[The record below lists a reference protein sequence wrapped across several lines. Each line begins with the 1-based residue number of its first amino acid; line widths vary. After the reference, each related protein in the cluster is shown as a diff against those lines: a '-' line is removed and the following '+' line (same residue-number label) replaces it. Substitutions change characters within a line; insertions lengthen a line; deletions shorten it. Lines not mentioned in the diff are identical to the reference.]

1 MKLFLTLLA
10 CIAFNTFSFTQTI
23 GSKVTFTA
31 VDGKTYTGTIKDIG
45 NNQYK
50 VKYDGVDFE
59 AWLKRDQFKLLDNSD
74 LKYSVG
80 SKVEILWS
88 GSWYK
93 GEILEV
99 NNDKYKIH
107 YDGYGSAFDEWVSS
121 ERLRKQDG
129 SISET
134 SPSQTTSSENTSTG
148 NSKYKIGQHVEAW
161 NVDWYKATIIGFCSG
176 NYQGYIKV
184 HYDGYSSGSDQYIKE
199 SNIRLPK
206 NTAANYTSGPKK
218 GRYTILSYGNVT
230 NPITIG
236 YFDLENGNYTYYD
249 AGKNIRG
256 RGTYV
261 YSAETKQVQWQSG
274 PLKEYGEVSSF
285 EIDREGKTHKIRLNR
300 VTIGSNSEN

>member
-1 MKLFLTLLA
+1 MKLFLTLLMSTTLYA
-10 CIAFNTFSFTQTI
+10 FSFPQTV

-31 VDGKTYTGTIKDIG
+31 VDGKKYTGTIKDIN

-59 AWLKRDQFKLLDNSD
+59 AWLTRDQFKLLDNSSS
-74 LKYSVG
+74 KYAVG

-93 GEILEV
+93 GEVLEV
-99 NNDKYKIH
+99 NNGKYKIH
-107 YDGYGSAFDEWVSS
+107 YDGYGSNWDEWVTT
-121 ERLRKQDG
+121 ERLRAQG
-129 SISET
+129 NSTTSTST
-134 SPSQTTSSENTSTG
+134 SPENTSSG
-148 NSKYKIGQHVEAW
+148 DSKYKIGQKVEAL
-161 NVDWYKATIIGFCSG
+161 NVDWYKATVIGFGSG
-176 NYQGYIKV
+176 NYQGYVKV
-184 HYDGYSSGSDQYIKE
+184 HYDDFSSASDQYIKE

-206 NTAANYTSGPKK
+206 NTTADYTSGPRN
-218 GRYTILSYGNVT
+218 GRYTILSYGSVT

-236 YFDLENGNYTYYD
+236 YFDLDNGNYTYYD
-249 AGKNIRG
+249 AGKNVRG

-261 YSAETKQVQWQSG
+261 YSTNTKQVQWQNG
-274 PLKEYGEVSSF
+274 PMKDFGEASNF

>member
-10 CIAFNTFSFTQTI
+10 CTAFSVYSFAQTV

-31 VDGKTYTGTIKDIG
+31 VDGKTYTGIVKEIS

-50 VKYDGVDFE
+50 IKYDGVDFE
-59 AWLKRDQFKLLDNSD
+59 AWLKRDQFKLLDNSSS
-74 LKYSVG
+74 KYSVG

-99 NNDKYKIH
+99 NNGKYKIH
-107 YDGYGSAFDEWVSS
+107 YDGYGSNWDEWVTS
-121 ERLRKQDG
+121 ERLKTQSG
-129 SISET
+129 TTTE
-134 SPSQTTSSENTSTG
+134 TTSSGTTSTG

-161 NVDWYKATIIGFCSG
+161 NVDWYKATVIGVGSG
-176 NYQGYIKV
+176 NYEGYIKV
-184 HYDGYSSGSDQYIKE
+184 HYDGYSSGSDQYVKE

-206 NTAANYTSGPKK
+206 NTTADYTSGPRN
-218 GRYTILSYGNVT
+218 GRYIILSYGNVT

-249 AGKNIRG
+249 AGKNVRG
-256 RGTYV
+256 SGSYV
-261 YSAETKQVQWQSG
+261 YSADTKQVQWQSG
-274 PLKEYGEVSSF
+274 PLKDYGEVSNF

-300 VTIGSNSEN
+300 VTIGSNSVD

>member
-1 MKLFLTLLA
+1 MKLFLTLVA
-10 CIAFNTFSFTQTI
+10 CTALYVYSFAQTI
-23 GSKVTFTA
+23 GSKVTFSA
-31 VDGKTYTGTIKDIG
+31 VDGKTYTGTVKDIS

-50 VKYDGVDFE
+50 IKYDGVDFE
-59 AWLKRDQFKLLDNSD
+59 AWLKREQFKLLDNSTSN
-74 LKYSVG
+74 YSVG

-107 YDGYGSAFDEWVSS
+107 YDGYGSNWDEWVTS
-121 ERLRKQDG
+121 ERLRQQG
-129 SISET
+129 GT
-134 SPSQTTSSENTSTG
+134 MTATNTSENTSTG

-161 NVDWYKATIIGFCSG
+161 NVDWYKATVIGFGSG
-176 NYQGYIKV
+176 NYEGYIKV

-206 NTAANYTSGPKK
+206 NTTADYTSGPRN
-218 GRYTILSYGNVT
+218 GRYTILSYGSVT

-236 YFDLENGNYTYYD
+236 YFDLANGNYTYYD
-249 AGKNIRG
+249 AGKNVRG
-256 RGTYV
+256 RGSYV
-261 YSAETKQVQWQSG
+261 YSADTKQVRWQSG
-274 PLKEYGEVSSF
+274 PLKEYGEVSNF

-300 VTIGSNSEN
+300 ATIGSNSVD

>member
-10 CIAFNTFSFTQTI
+10 CIAFYAFSFAQTI

-31 VDGKTYTGTIKDIG
+31 IDGKTYTGTVKEIN

-50 VKYDGVDFE
+50 IKYDRADFE
-59 AWLKRDQFKLLDNSD
+59 AWLTRDQFKLLDNSSS
-74 LKYSVG
+74 KYTVG

-88 GSWYK
+88 GLWYK

-107 YDGYGSAFDEWVSS
+107 YDGYGSAFDEWLSS

-129 SISET
+129 ST
-134 SPSQTTSSENTSTG
+134 AGDPSTEPTSSG

-161 NVDWYKATIIGFCSG
+161 NVDWYKATVIGFGSE
-176 NYQGYIKV
+176 NYEGYIKV
-184 HYDGYSSGSDQYIKE
+184 HYDGFSSGSDQYIKE

-206 NTAANYTSGPKK
+206 NTIVNYTSGPRN
-218 GRYTILSYGNVT
+218 GSYTILSYGNVT

-236 YFDLENGNYTYYD
+236 YFDLDNGTYTYYD
-249 AGKNIRG
+249 AGKNVRG

-261 YSAETKQVQWQSG
+261 YSANTKQVQWQSG

-285 EIDREGKTHKIRLNR
+285 EIDREGKTHKIRLNTA
-300 VTIGSNSEN
+300 TIGSNSLD

>member
-10 CIAFNTFSFTQTI
+10 TTALSLYSFAQTV
-23 GSKVTFTA
+23 GSKVTLTA
-31 VDGKTYTGTIKDIG
+31 VDGKTYTGTIKDIS

-59 AWLKRDQFKLLDNSD
+59 AWLTRDQFKLLDNS
-74 LKYSVG
+74 KYSVG

-93 GEILEV
+93 GEVLEV

-107 YDGYGSAFDEWVSS
+107 YDGYGSNWDEWLTT
-121 ERLRKQDG
+121 ERLRAQG
-129 SISET
+129 NSAT
-134 SPSQTTSSENTSTG
+134 STNTSSENTSSG
-148 NSKYKIGQHVEAW
+148 NSKYKIGQHIEAW
-161 NVDWYKATIIGFCSG
+161 NVDWYKATVIGFGSG
-176 NYQGYIKV
+176 NYEGYIKV
-184 HYDGYSSGSDQYIKE
+184 HYGGYSSGSDQYIKE

-206 NTAANYTSGPKK
+206 NTTADYTSGPRN
-218 GRYTILSYGNVT
+218 GRYTILSYGSVT

-236 YFDLENGNYTYYD
+236 YFDLANGNYTYYD
-249 AGKNIRG
+249 AGKNVRG

-261 YSAETKQVQWQSG
+261 YSGDTKQVQWQNG
-274 PLKEYGEVSSF
+274 PMKDFGEVSNF

-300 VTIGSNSEN
+300 VTIGSNSVD

>member
-10 CIAFNTFSFTQTI
+10 CTAFYTYSFAQTV

-31 VDGKTYTGTIKDIG
+31 VNGKTYTGTIEEVN

-50 VKYDGVDFE
+50 IKYDGVDFE
-59 AWLKRDQFKLLDNSD
+59 AWLKREQFKLLDNSSP
-74 LKYSVG
+74 KYSEG

-93 GEILEV
+93 GEVLEV

-107 YDGYGSAFDEWVSS
+107 YDGYGNAFDEWVTS
-121 ERLRKQDG
+121 ERLKKQDG
-129 SISET
+129 SAT
-134 SPSQTTSSENTSTG
+134 GTTSTG
-148 NSKYKIGQHVEAW
+148 SDPSGSTSAENSKYKIGQKVEAW
-161 NVDWYKATIIGFCSG
+161 NVDWYKATVIGFGSG

-184 HYDGYSSGSDQYIKE
+184 HYDGYSSGSDQYIIE

-206 NTAANYTSGPKK
+206 NTTADYTSGPRN
-218 GRYTILSYGNVT
+218 GRYTILSYGSVT

-236 YFDLENGNYTYYD
+236 YFDLANGNYTYYD

-261 YSAETKQVQWQSG
+261 YSGDTKQVQWQSG
-274 PLKEYGEVSSF
+274 PMKDFGEVSNF

-300 VTIGSNSEN
+300 VTIGSNSVD